1 MHPISRRGALAL
13 MSASALTPIT
23 GCMTPASTTASTST
37 SAAPAVGAADV
48 QFAAIVSRTLDGMV
62 RQSPVTGTQL
72 GDHRFDGE
80 LDDVS
85 AAGRTASA
93 TFRNGL
99 LADIGQLGQTKLSPA
114 SQVDCA
120 MLKTQLELGAWD
132 DDVSESYAWD
142 PLPYNDTAGGA
153 LYSLMAREFAP
164 LPERLNHAASRMEKL
179 PGLFAQARA
188 NLVAERVPRVHAD
201 TLAQQN
207 LGVMSI
213 VNDLILAQ
221 ASQLGPNDRAR
232 LQAAADALKTAVD
245 EHQHWIETVLVP
257 GAKGDFRIGAD
268 HFDRKLALALNS
280 PMSRA
285 DIKARAQAQI
295 EAIRAEMAE
304 IAGSIVTPPA
314 NERWTEQRLIE
325 AALERA
331 YADRPARAE
340 VVPQARA
347 TLQQATDYVRQRD
360 LITLPDAPVQ
370 VILMPEFQRGVAVA
384 YCDPPGPLDRGQ
396 STFFAVSPIPDSWT
410 DEQTTSFLREYNN
423 SEIHELTMHEAMPG
437 HYVQLWH
444 ANRYPSVIRAALYSG
459 TFVEGWAC
467 YAQDMMNEQ
476 GYRYDNPL
484 QRLINRKMCL
494 RLVANA
500 ILDQGVHVD
509 GMSRDDAMQLM
520 TQTTF
525 QQERE
530 AAGKWIRASV
540 SSTQLSTYFVGWSEH
555 HALRDEAQRRAGAS
569 FDLKTY
575 HDKVL
580 SFGSPPVRY
589 ARALMFGE
597 AIPT

>member
-1 MHPISRRGALAL
+1 MAPISRRGALAL
-13 MSASALTPIT
+13 MSATALTPLASPKAT
-23 GCMTPASTTASTST
+23 ATPATSP
-37 SAAPAVGAADV
+37 SDA
-48 QFAAIVSRTLDGMV
+48 QFAALVAHALDGIP
-62 RQSPVTGTQL
+62 RLSPVAGTQL

-80 LDDVS
+80 LDDMGATGR
-85 AAGRTASA
+85 AAAAS
-93 TFRNGL
+93 FRNGL
-99 LADIGQLGQTKLSPA
+99 LADIGRLDLSKLSPA
-114 SQVDCA
+114 NQVDCS
-120 MLKTQLELGAWD
+120 MLKTQLDLDAWD
-132 DDVSESYAWD
+132 NDISQGYAWD
-142 PLPYNDTAGGA
+142 PLPYNDRAGGA
-153 LYSLMAREFAP
+153 LYSLIAREFAP

-179 PGLFAQARA
+179 PGLFAQARE
-188 NLVAERVPRVHAD
+188 NLVVERVPRVHAD

-207 LGVMSI
+207 PGVMSI
-213 VNDLILAQ
+213 VNDLIMTKAD
-221 ASQLGPNDRAR
+221 QLGPSDRSR
-232 LQAAADALKTAVD
+232 LQAAADALKAAVD

-257 GAKGDFRIGAD
+257 GAKGDFRLGAD
-268 HFDRKLALALNS
+268 HYDRKLALALNS

-295 EAIRAEMAE
+295 ETLRNEMAE
-304 IAGSIVTPPA
+304 IAGTIVTPPA
-314 NERWTEQRLIE
+314 NERWAQQRLIE

-347 TLQQATDYVRQRD
+347 TLQQTTDYVRQHD

-370 VILMPEFQRGVAVA
+370 VILMPEFQRGVSVA

-476 GYRYDNPL
+476 GYRHSNPL

-494 RLVANA
+494 RLVANSV
-500 ILDQGVHVD
+500 LDQGVHVD

-540 SSTQLSTYFVGWSEH
+540 TSAQLPTYFVGWSEH
-555 HALRDEAQRRAGAS
+555 HALRTEAERRAGAR
-569 FDLKTY
+569 FNLKRY
-575 HDKVL
+575 HDSVL
-580 SFGSPPVRY
+580 SYGSPPVRY

-597 AIPT
+597 PIPV